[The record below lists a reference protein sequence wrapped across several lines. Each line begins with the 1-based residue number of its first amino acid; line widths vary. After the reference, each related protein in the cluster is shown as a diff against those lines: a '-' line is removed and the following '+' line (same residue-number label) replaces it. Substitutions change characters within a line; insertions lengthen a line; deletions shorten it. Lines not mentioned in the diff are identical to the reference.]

1 MGIPVGR
8 CQCRQSMLIPMIDAA
23 PPPPP
28 PLYNITTT
36 PDDRWGQTFA
46 RMSCHTT
53 HSIGPCCLSYQQ
65 LVPFELCVRR
75 QPLPA
80 DTRYV
85 SQVVSPIPVWRTVPL
100 RVQLPVRLRFTGWHA
115 SVRGCV
121 RRDADACTHDGLT
134 ADRFS
139 LAHGC
144 VRDGEQ
150 AVAHGLAELCC
161 M

>member
-1 MGIPVGR
+1 MGSDV
-8 CQCRQSMLIPMIDAA
+8 CQDVLPH
-23 PPPPP
+23 
-28 PLYNITTT
+28 
-36 PDDRWGQTFA
+36 
-46 RMSCHTT
+46 HTQYRT
-53 HSIGPCCLSYQQ
+53 LLPQ
-65 LVPFELCVRR
+65 
-75 QPLPA
+75 LPA
-80 DTRYV
+80 ACTVRVVCQTSAVTSRYAIRV
-85 SQVVSPIPVWRTVPL
+85 AGVVSPIPVWRTVPL